1 MIIGISKAQN
11 SRILHTASVN
21 ACAPLTPQTIPP
33 SGRKKTPPRRR
44 RRRGKRGKNSQLP
57 THATGARRR
66 TDIRRHGH
74 GAEVLEPRHDGG
86 PKGHPLRTR
95 ADGVR
100 RVLDVGAADDGAVA
114 REERRADPELA
125 VGAVGRL
132 LGRGGAAAELG
143 ELGGREV
150 VGGAGF
156 RDVGFVA
163 AGEDGW

>member
-1 MIIGISKAQN
+1 MRTSHTPDKSPSKEKKQEEEG
-11 SRILHTASVN
+11 
-21 ACAPLTPQTIPP
+21 
-33 SGRKKTPPRRR
+33 GR
-44 RRRGKRGKNSQLP
+44 NSQLP

-95 ADGVR
+95 ANRVR

-114 REERRADPELA
+114 REERHADPELT

-163 AGEDGW
+163 AGEDGWRFHGW